1 MLLPNLPPPRLEG
14 AGGHMVED
22 QSREGAPCLGTS
34 QWHLVVTICLHGGT
48 QLNPPSWLWCG
59 EYSPSLTE
67 IRVFWRP
74 NIVCIPI
81 LRNCACF
88 WHPPSLSVLLWRQ
101 RKGNSLR
108 CFHFLQKLNKTK
120 HYDFPLPGSRMI
132 KCTNNIQLCTKR
144 QPGK

>member
-67 IRVFWRP
+67 IEFFGDQT
-74 NIVCIPI
+74 
-81 LRNCACF
+81 LFAS
-88 WHPPSLSVLLWRQ
+88 PPQDLCLPLAPSITECVTLETKKREQLEMLSF
-101 RKGNSLR
+101 S
-108 CFHFLQKLNKTK
+108 TE
-120 HYDFPLPGSRMI
+120 I
-132 KCTNNIQLCTKR
+132 K
-144 QPGK
+144 